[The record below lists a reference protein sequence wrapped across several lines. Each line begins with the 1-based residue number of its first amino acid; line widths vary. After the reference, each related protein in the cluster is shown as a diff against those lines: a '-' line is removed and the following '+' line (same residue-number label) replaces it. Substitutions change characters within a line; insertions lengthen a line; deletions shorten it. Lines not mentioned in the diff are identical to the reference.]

1 MTIVY
6 TKTGETA
13 DTWIERFSYQNQ
25 HQFKITYVTSDALI
39 QNAVLSRNG
48 LRMSANALYQK
59 LKEYSIL

>member
-1 MTIVY
+1 MIVY

-25 HQFKITYVTSDALI
+25 NRFRITYVTSDALI

-59 LKEYSIL
+59 LKEFSIF